1 MGIER
6 GGCSPLRFFLR
17 GGGGC
22 TQANDIKRYS
32 LEYFFFEFKYANVG
46 DKGNK
51 VKPYMVCQINKNGS
65 IQINRVS
72 SQVPY
77 LLLRSSRS
85 SLRSSTLTEI
95 GQGCHLEVGA
105 GDFSLATMN
114 VLPRYFQ
121 RKI

>member
-1 MGIER
+1 
-6 GGCSPLRFFLR
+6 
-17 GGGGC
+17 
-22 TQANDIKRYS
+22 
-32 LEYFFFEFKYANVG
+32 
-46 DKGNK
+46 
-51 VKPYMVCQINKNGS
+51 MVCQINKNGG

-85 SLRSSTLTEI
+85 SLRSSTLTET